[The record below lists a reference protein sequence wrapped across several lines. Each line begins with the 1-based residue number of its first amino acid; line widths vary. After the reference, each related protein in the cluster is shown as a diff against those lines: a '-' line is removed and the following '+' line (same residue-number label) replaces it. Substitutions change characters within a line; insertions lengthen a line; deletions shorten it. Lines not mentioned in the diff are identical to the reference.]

1 MSGGLNIAAG
11 NQEERWI
18 RFQGGVTIK
27 SASALMRILDDCY
40 RASAKVNL
48 MITSLGGDIF
58 QGQTIFS
65 HLQQLPLKIAT
76 YNISTVQ
83 SVAVPLFCAG
93 SERYCLPEATFM
105 IHAVNLQMNQPFALT
120 IQQLRENAD
129 RCESSTKAIATMIA
143 STTGQNEATVFADMN
158 QTKYFNAEQSISYG
172 LVHKVVTNLFPAGTG
187 YTVIEEDGTVRVV
200 DPTPR
205 IDPSIDALLTGKM
218 FPNLSAMPSIQPGK

>member
-1 MSGGLNIAAG
+1 MSGSNIAAG

-27 SASALMRILDDCY
+27 SASALMRVLDECY
-40 RASAKVNL
+40 RANAKVHL

-58 QGQTIFS
+58 QGQMIFS
-65 HLQQLPLKIAT
+65 QLLQLPLKIAT
-76 YNISTVQ
+76 YNLATVQ

-105 IHAVNLQMNQPFALT
+105 IHAVNLQMNQPFTLT

-143 STTGQNEATVFADMN
+143 STTGQNEATVLADMN
-158 QTKYFNAEQSISYG
+158 QTKYFNAAQSISYG

-187 YTVIEEDGTVRVV
+187 YTVIEEDGSVQTFSPEPKLPP
-200 DPTPR
+200 D
-205 IDPSIDALLTGKM
+205 IANLLSGIK
-218 FPNLSAMPSIQPGK
+218 LSSSVPLMSPPKK